1 MKLTQ
6 SNIQSSQ
13 HSEFPRQIPELSSEG
28 DIIKLIANIRVVR
41 GGGMMNELIIVYK
54 LNR

>member
-41 GGGMMNELIIVYK
+41 GGMINELIIVYK